1 MDFGS
6 YKYDDPQEFGMYL
19 NPRVLSMIG
28 FDRTGHPIVLIR
40 MKNYFP
46 SKTYNPLLKNL
57 FLMISKID
65 LKNILENML
74 LGSLCG
80 SQIPS
85 KISTSTPSQS

>member
-1 MDFGS
+1 MDISEEMLKRFSISKEYNVDATVEIAKKYLDWCKEMGFGT

-46 SKTYNPLLKNL
+46 SKT
-57 FLMISKID
+57 
-65 LKNILENML
+65 
-74 LGSLCG
+74 
-80 SQIPS
+80 
-85 KISTSTPSQS
+85 